1 MNASATATR
10 DKVIGNAINATA
22 GAPPLCVSANCQTCR
37 RADLQLLIVTPSVA
51 PLEHAATLQRAG
63 HQWSSVLDTG
73 FAAIKREATVPV
85 ARLARSGYFMLYF
98 AQSQRWDIWQVM
110 GNGLARKIMHQV
122 SVKQY
127 AALVTGFLTAAAPK
141 TCSRGAAN
149 LEAPLISINGAKDI
163 PSVWLAYTPRL
174 WSPPVLQRYAD
185 NPMVDLPGPDG
196 KPVGQEKLRTLR
208 GREIHPAKWIKQ
220 SEFPQ
225 SGCLP
230 LTAANLEQHV
240 ADFVKEGSAA
250 FVKAFEFSLKPLDKE
265 RFGQAAAM
273 DKAVRATEKLSH
285 PTLYV
290 NKSLLVM
297 LPDDVG
303 VIEQHNHL
311 RLCALESQK
320 AWVAGGPHPD
330 GTGFDPLRSWK
341 LRSALHVEMIESWVV
356 AARLADQKTLED
368 AGGYR
373 HHHLISEDELEQ
385 IRARE
390 RASGK
395 AYYPIG
401 TKITRNDSK
410 PVTYRVTPPPAQ
422 SERKLE
428 SVAEQKARSRIE
440 RYHGKL
446 RMEELEQFRQDF
458 RAGMARWET
467 YLAQVDG
474 DHVRWL
480 TSGALAVTLRHDFD
494 ERLSLRSVSSAYG
507 SAMQQVFEYLDRLGA
522 VEKAWGGGAISLIS
536 SRELARAYGKDPEA
550 PVTWLERAML
560 EPWDLYEAILSDP
573 GKRKDVSE
581 KINGLVNQL
590 PEAIKEVLQG
600 QRNLHE
606 AHVHSLLQVQEQ
618 AVHLQAT
625 LLDPKQATRLGAPVA
640 SVTQVQRVITVQ
652 IRTAAIMEMMINP
665 AAERYV
671 TISVKLP
678 IGEAVDAMV
687 QGVRPSSL
695 GMTMETKVGTD
706 RKTRHQ
712 SRDALRKLAKHQA
725 RGLQLPEYFPV
736 VVTER
741 KLAELKA
748 HAGRQQE
755 QLVEVV
761 GDGQLGHLSERF
773 QLPKS
778 TALKLLGEQASLAKA
793 SRQALW
799 SRQGKTT
806 LVLASVQMAA
816 LTAALNKLD
825 QEEGDAYVDTLMSVM
840 GSTAGLLEGAFG
852 ISAAAVEIRR
862 AGNKLV
868 LSSSLMAASVLRL
881 LSGVAGAA
889 ASGFDMVAAYAKY
902 SSRNARG
909 ERLAA
914 KSYLFGAVF
923 FAASAISASGSFTIA
938 FANATVSRFVISRAI
953 VVGLGGATSATMVAA
968 TATGIGIL
976 LGIAGFALALYAE
989 SLEDDLNEI
998 FLKRCY
1004 WGKSE
1009 RTETRFA
1016 AAEEPLDKRNLEEML
1031 TWSERGL
1038 AAEVKGFQSL
1048 SVGVKASL
1056 TWSKNYF
1063 SDNVLQARI
1072 EVVHEGQAPRVAYTL
1087 QLLPENLGR
1096 TAEDSALMVLDADS
1110 RRYVLDINMP
1120 LDAKTWNAAQSAHLT
1135 YRLYEEFPRAP
1146 FAQDAFELKRV

>member
-1 MNASATATR
+1 MTESAIATR
-10 DKVIGNAINATA
+10 EKVIGNAINATA
-22 GAPPLCVSANCQTCR
+22 GAAPLCVSANCQTCR

-51 PLEHAATLQRAG
+51 PLEHANTLQRAG
-63 HQWSSVLDTG
+63 YQWQAALDPG
-73 FAAIKREATVPV
+73 FAGIKREATLPV
-85 ARLARSGYFMLYF
+85 ARLARSGYLMLYF
-98 AQSQRWDIWQVM
+98 VQSQRWDIWQVM
-110 GNGLARKIMHQV
+110 GNGLTRKIMHQV

-149 LEAPLISINGAKDI
+149 LEAPLISINGAKDVQ
-163 PSVWLAYTPRL
+163 SVWLAFTPRL

-196 KPVGQEKLRTLR
+196 KAVRKEKLRTLR
-208 GREIHPAKWIKQ
+208 GREIYSAKWIKQ
-220 SEFPQ
+220 GEFPQ

-230 LTAANLEQHV
+230 LNAANLEQHV
-240 ADFVKEGSAA
+240 ADFVKEGGAA
-250 FVKAFEFSLKPLDKE
+250 FVKGFEFALKPLDNE

-273 DKAVRATEKLSH
+273 DKAVRATEKLDH

-320 AWVAGGPHPD
+320 AWAAGGPHSD

-356 AARLADQKTLED
+356 ATRLADQKTLQE

-373 HHHLISEDELEQ
+373 HHHIISEAEFEQ

-390 RASGK
+390 QASGK
-395 AYYPIG
+395 AYYPLG

-410 PVTYRVTPPPAQ
+410 PGTYRVTPPPAQ
-422 SERKLE
+422 IEQKLE
-428 SVAEQKARSRIE
+428 SVAEQNARSRIE
-440 RYHGKL
+440 RYRGKL
-446 RMEELEQFRQDF
+446 RTEELEQFRQEF
-458 RAGMARWET
+458 RTGMARWET
-467 YLAQVDG
+467 YVARLDG

-480 TSGALAVTLRHDFD
+480 TSGSLSVTLRHDFD
-494 ERLSLRSVSSAYG
+494 QNLSLTAVSAAYG
-507 SAMQQVFEYLDRLGA
+507 SVVQQVFEYLDRLGA
-522 VEKAWGGGAISLIS
+522 VEKAWGGGAISVSS

-550 PVTWLERAML
+550 PVTWLEQAML

-581 KINGLVNQL
+581 KINGLLNQL
-590 PEAIKEVLQG
+590 PEAIKEVLQA
-600 QRNLHE
+600 QRKLHE

-640 SVTQVQRVITVQ
+640 NVTQVQRVITIQV
-652 IRTAAIMEMMINP
+652 RTAAIMEMMMDP
-665 AAERYV
+665 ATERYV

-678 IGEAVDAMV
+678 IGEALDAMV
-687 QGVRPSSL
+687 QGVRPASL

-706 RKTRHQ
+706 RTTRHQ

-761 GDGQLGHLSERF
+761 GDGKLGHLSERF

-793 SRQALW
+793 GRQALW
-799 SRQGKTT
+799 SRQGKIT

-902 SSRNARG
+902 RSRNQRG
-909 ERLAA
+909 EILPAQLYRA
-914 KSYLFGAVF
+914 G
-923 FAASAISASGSFTIA
+923 AASYGFSLFSSGSGAAIA
-938 FANATVSRFVISRAI
+938 FANATVSRFLISKII
-953 VVGLGGATSATMVAA
+953 VTGLGGATAA
-968 TATGIGIL
+968 GMIAFTLTGIGVV
-976 LGIAGFALALYAE
+976 LGILGFTIALYAE

-998 FLKRCY
+998 FLRRCY

-1009 RTETRFA
+1009 RAETRFA
-1016 AAEEPLDKRNLEEML
+1016 AGEEPSNKNITEDML
-1031 TWSERGL
+1031 NWCERGL
-1038 AAEVKGFQSL
+1038 AAELHGFQSL

-1063 SDNVLQARI
+1063 KDSVLEVRI
-1072 EVVHEGQAPRVAYTL
+1072 EAVYDGLAPQAAYVL
-1087 QLLPENLGR
+1087 QLLPENLGKR
-1096 TAEDSALMVLDADS
+1096 SEESALMTLDPDS
-1110 RRYVLDINMP
+1110 RRYVLSIKVP
-1120 LDAKTWNAAQSAHLT
+1120 LDTNTWNAVRSAHLS
-1135 YRLYEEFPRAP
+1135 YRLYEKFPRAA
-1146 FAQDAFELKRV
+1146 FAQDTFELKRT